1 MFIHTSIMLE
11 TSSQG
16 SRIEEVLKDATT
28 DLKNAKLPDFVG
40 KILVHVTTK
49 AAKFV
54 PAAASAIPLPFVDRV
69 GAFVLSVPLNA
80 MKLGYSTILPR
91 ADLEKDQQ
99 NQLRTVMQTAGIDLV
114 SEMQESNLQEIP
126 SEKDRTNIFQDQEL
140 CFLVEIVGCENLVTD
155 ELKSTINPYVRIKFR
170 NKILHNTKHQLK
182 TSNPIYTL
190 RKNGFFLFT
199 TSVRELFLGDIN
211 EGVQGLML
219 EVCDFKS
226 RGANNVLSTAL
237 IPPKDI
243 YNAKEERLIYPLHFF
258 LEEQQENMEGSIAV
272 RIRRATDYDK
282 EFLFAYEEYGKRD
295 ETTDVLQRNKH
306 QKECGSGTLKSM
318 LEKKVKT
325 FVENGKKIEK
335 YKVLPFP
342 DPELVTDTDS
352 STDDSN
358 HADTDSLSSA
368 DPIWKTAN
376 EIENITMQ
384 PSRHYQYI
392 GSGNI
397 ARVYLEILA
406 CNNLPHKDI
415 SLFGRKKSDPFVQ
428 VVYEDCVCR
437 TDVIDDKNN
446 PRFLPYTNR
455 AFVLH
460 SHFPSSVINL
470 GVFDYDRGT
479 NHDFI
484 GRASVNLSS
493 LRPRTEYILDYK
505 LYDTA
510 LFETR
515 NDNGTIRVRTTTW
528 IFLCCILQNVY
539 YRIESHGLACSLSSY
554 FCLHRLL
561 F

>member
-1 MFIHTSIMLE
+1 MLK

-40 KILVHVTTK
+40 KILVPVTTK

-54 PAAASAIPLPFVDRV
+54 PAAVSAIPLPFVDRV

-80 MKLGYSTILPR
+80 MKLGYSILPH

-99 NQLRTVMQTAGIDLV
+99 NQLRTVMQQTAGIDLV

-126 SEKDRTNIFQDQEL
+126 SEKDRINTFQDQEL
-140 CFLVEIVGCENLVTD
+140 SFLVEIVGCENLVTD
-155 ELKSTINPYVRIKFR
+155 DLKSTINPYVRIKFR

-211 EGVQGLML
+211 VGVQGLML
-219 EVCDFKS
+219 EVCDFNSKGS
-226 RGANNVLSTAL
+226 DDVLSTAL
-237 IPPKDI
+237 VPPKDI
-243 YNAKEERLIYPLHFF
+243 YNAKEERLIYPLPLF
-258 LEEQQENMEGSIAV
+258 LEEQQENVEGSIAV
-272 RIRRATDYDK
+272 RIRRATGYDK
-282 EFLFAYEEYGKRD
+282 EFLSAYEEYEKRN
-295 ETTDVLQRNKH
+295 ETTGVLQKNNH
-306 QKECGSGTLKSM
+306 QKGKKKRGEYGSGTLKSM

-342 DPELVTDTDS
+342 DPELVTGTDS

-358 HADTDSLSSA
+358 HADTDSFCSG
-368 DPIWKTAN
+368 DPIWKTAS

-384 PSRHYQYI
+384 PSRHYLYI

-406 CNNLPHKDI
+406 CNNLPNKDI
-415 SLFGRKKSDPFVQ
+415 PLFGRKKSDPFVQ
-428 VVYEDCVCR
+428 VVYEDCICR
-437 TDVIDDKNN
+437 TDVVDDKNN

-455 AFVLH
+455 SFVLH

-470 GVFDYDRGT
+470 GVFDHDRGT

-484 GRASVNLSS
+484 GRASVDLSS

-528 IFLCCILQNVY
+528 IFLCCILKNVY
-539 YRIESHGLACSLSSY
+539 HRIESHGLACSLSSY
-554 FCLHRLL
+554 FYLQRLL
-561 F
+561 L